1 MEHRPEA
8 APPLHARSVSHVPR
22 GTRHGARLPRHQP
35 PRDASRPD
43 HGRSATRT
51 PSAQAQQARVHAGP
65 FAEPLALG
73 TTTSQYWTPRKTAR
87 RARPLPLRPTAR
99 GRLPH
104 GCALLPET
112 TPRPRARAATPDPR
126 DRRPAPGDSRPPAPR
141 HRRWTPGHGPPNDD
155 SDARGHVRFAARR
168 HLASPG
174 STATQPSGGAPS
186 RPSHDH
192 RPAAPRRR
200 STAELP
206 QPSEPGTV
214 PPRMASVRGARAPQ
228 TASLP
233 WRTHR
238 SRGARRAGT
247 QCARTVPTTATPRR
261 TRRPLGR
268 SLSRPLGTSVDPRT
282 PVPRETESWP
292 EAVIIRAPHPCAP
305 EGDRRP
311 PPRPPR
317 DPAPQPSGPP
327 HREMPHRPRA
337 LGGVRLAAS
346 PLPP

>member
-1 MEHRPEA
+1 MP
-8 APPLHARSVSHVPR
+8 
-22 GTRHGARLPRHQP
+22 
-35 PRDASRPD
+35 
-43 HGRSATRT
+43 
-51 PSAQAQQARVHAGP
+51 
-65 FAEPLALG
+65 LG
-73 TTTSQYWTPRKTAR
+73 TTTTLHWT
-87 RARPLPLRPTAR
+87 LRPTAR

-200 STAELP
+200 STSELP

-261 TRRPLGR
+261 TRRPPRR
-268 SLSRPLGTSVDPRT
+268 SPSRPLGTSVDPRT
-282 PVPRETESWP
+282 PVPRETKNWP
-292 EAVIIRAPHPCAP
+292 EAVILRAPTPVLPQVIDGLHRGRH
-305 EGDRRP
+305 ETP
-311 PPRPPR
+311 PPAERSTSSRDAPPTPR
-317 DPAPQPSGPP
+317 TRRRQSGCFSTPTVIPP
-327 HREMPHRPRA
+327 LTRVRQDA
-337 LGGVRLAAS
+337 LRGVRLPRREAGPS
-346 PLPP
+346 RDRPLVGS